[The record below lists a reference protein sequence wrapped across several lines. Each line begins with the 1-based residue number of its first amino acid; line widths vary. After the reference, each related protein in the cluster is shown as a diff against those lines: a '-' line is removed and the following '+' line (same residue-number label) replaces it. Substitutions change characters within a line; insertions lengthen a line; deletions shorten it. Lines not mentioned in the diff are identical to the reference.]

1 MKLKNVLLLS
11 FLLLVSQGARGQNYQ
26 AGTGLEWD
34 GNEMRVLVED
44 LTADAGKIGLTGE
57 QIKTKCEVRL
67 RQAGLNPTDGGDRLL
82 YVNVNVVGR
91 GFNIRLA
98 IGRPVH
104 YATSRGT
111 FLIVAHT
118 WDAST
123 AGTHI
128 GEPKFILSQLD
139 LLLDQFIAEFLKVN
153 SSK

>member
-1 MKLKNVLLLS
+1 MLVLT
-11 FLLLVSQGARGQNYQ
+11 FLLVFSPGARSQTYQ

-34 GNEMRVLVED
+34 GNEIRVLVED
-44 LTADAGKIGLTGE
+44 LTADAGKIGLSGD
-57 QIKTKCEVRL
+57 QIKAKCEVRL
-67 RQAGLNPTDGGDRLL
+67 RQAGLKPADGGDRLL
-82 YVNVNVVGR
+82 YVNVNVIGR

-98 IGRPVH
+98 IGRPVQ

-128 GEPKFILSQLD
+128 GEAKFILSQLD
-139 LLLDQFIAEFLKVN
+139 LLLDQFVAEFLKVN
-153 SSK
+153 S